1 MKNPVHISNVFR
13 VMPLFMASALTVF
26 RLSAQSVSTVDY
38 YLRGDSGYAP
48 LTIES
53 TSLKYWSLTRDEY
66 TAPESLPGADAMVI
80 IDRVN
85 TNGSSTLQYARGD
98 IHKATTYYAI
108 RATVNTELNMT
119 FPLSLVSDFSIN
131 SFSNYAYSPSNNAI
145 KQLRLVAQT
154 ENFLTVGGDMA
165 LSTDKYFTT
174 RFALFKSANL
184 RVRGALVFDY
194 NGGADAAGYHAFDM
208 SDKTVSSTGELLS
221 LNLGGLV
228 SNNRAVYVTSAHSIT
243 ANFAF
248 SDDSGVFK
256 GGNFEGVFA
265 TQDSVSSTANFSMN
279 GSGVQSITIYKA
291 ADAAE
296 HGLSDIAGKNDMTI
310 GEVAAISGELIF
322 NSALAVNS
330 VLLDG
335 GTLKLAAPEGV
346 GDFTINAGS
355 LVYGGP
361 LKTDNLAVAAVDE
374 IKVVFS
380 AEDLASQR
388 LVLIDYGY
396 LADAFDPD
404 TIFAAYDE
412 IGNRLGGTFSLEEF
426 SGGSGS
432 LVYAVP
438 EPAAW
443 AAIFGAVAVAAALA
457 GRRRK

>member
-1 MKNPVHISNVFR
+1 
-13 VMPLFMASALTVF
+13 MASALAVF

-38 YLRGDSGYAP
+38 YLRGDSGYVP
-48 LTIES
+48 LTSET

-66 TAPESLPGADAMVI
+66 TAPDSLPGADAMVI

-119 FPLSLVSDFSIN
+119 FPLSLVSDFSVN
-131 SFSNYAYSPSNNAI
+131 SFSNYAYSPSNDVI

-174 RFALFKSANL
+174 RFALFKSAI
-184 RVRGALVFDY
+184 VFDY
-194 NGGADAAGYHAFDM
+194 NGGADGAGYHAFDM
-208 SDKTVSSTGELLS
+208 SDRTASSTGELLS

-335 GTLKLAAPEGV
+335 GTLKLTAPEGV

-361 LKTDNLAVAAVDE
+361 LKTDNLTVAAVDE

-412 IGNRLGGTFSLEEF
+412 SGNRLGGTFSLEEF
-426 SGGSGS
+426 SGGSGA

-443 AAIFGAVAVAAALA
+443 AAIFGAVAVAVVIA